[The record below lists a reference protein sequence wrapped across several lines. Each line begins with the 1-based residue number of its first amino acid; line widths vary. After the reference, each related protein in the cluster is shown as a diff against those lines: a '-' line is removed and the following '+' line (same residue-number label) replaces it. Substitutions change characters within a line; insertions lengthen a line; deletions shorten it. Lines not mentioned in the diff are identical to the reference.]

1 MGAALA
7 IKWSSDPE
15 WQFDGGPRWMC
26 DAAVDFGFT
35 MIQRGSGNSDEDP
48 DLLQSVADWLRCMM
62 RKSKKMG
69 CKKAM

>member
-7 IKWSSDPE
+7 IKWSSDRLSILLDPE

-26 DAAVDFGFT
+26 DAAVDFGFA

-48 DLLQSVADWLRCMM
+48 DLLQSVANWL
-62 RKSKKMG
+62 
-69 CKKAM
+69 

>member
-48 DLLQSVADWLRCMM
+48 DLLM